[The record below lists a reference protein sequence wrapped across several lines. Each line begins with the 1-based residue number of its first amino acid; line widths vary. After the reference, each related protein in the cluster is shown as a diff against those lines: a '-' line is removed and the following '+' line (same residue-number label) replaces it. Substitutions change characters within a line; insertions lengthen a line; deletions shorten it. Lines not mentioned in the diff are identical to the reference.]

1 MSKRYCYQSVGEKPM
16 MGVGWW
22 FIILSVA
29 ILNHIP
35 SSSGCPVLARSLVA
49 PPIVIFPRAPHPN

>member
-1 MSKRYCYQSVGEKPM
+1 MGKRYCYQSVEEKPI

-29 ILNHIP
+29 IL
-35 SSSGCPVLARSLVA
+35 
-49 PPIVIFPRAPHPN
+49 

>member
-1 MSKRYCYQSVGEKPM
+1 MGKRYCYQSVGEEPM

-29 ILNHIP
+29 ILWSWKYLDI
-35 SSSGCPVLARSLVA
+35 SWLWK
-49 PPIVIFPRAPHPN
+49 